1 MSGDQI
7 NEQRYVRAGGIEQ
20 WIQIR
25 GEDRDNPVLLVLHG
39 GPGSPYALFTPL
51 IREWEKHY
59 TVVQWDRRGVGR
71 TRARSGK
78 ATGTFAQMTDDAVE
92 IVDFLRAHLRKD
104 RVTLLAGS
112 MGTMLGVPLAMRRP
126 DLFAALVCTDMYVDM
141 HRNEALGY
149 RMTLDRLRAAGNA
162 KGVRALEKIGDDPS
176 RWDLKAWQTKMDLT
190 MKTDPVSPNAVTRLL
205 FPLARRSPIYRGRDK
220 WHLLAGFLANQKHM
234 FAEYMAYDARTVGT
248 RFEIP
253 FVLLQGGSDVLTITA
268 LAEEYFATVEAP
280 SKHLALIDGASHFTA
295 FTHPEAFLTELLRS
309 PAA

>member
-92 IVDFLRAHLRKD
+92 IVGFLRAHLRKD

-280 SKHLALIDGASHFTA
+280 SKHLALIDGASHFAA

>member
-1 MSGDQI
+1 MNGI

-20 WIQIR
+20 WLQIR
-25 GEDRDNPVLLVLHG
+25 GDDRDNPVLLVLHG

-51 IREWEKHY
+51 IRAWEKHY

-92 IVDFLRAHLRKD
+92 IVDFLRAHLHKD
-104 RVTLLAGS
+104 KVTLLAGS
-112 MGTMLGVPLAMRRP
+112 MGTMLGVPLAIRRP
-126 DLFAALVCTDMYVDM
+126 DLFTALVCTDMYVDM
-141 HRNEALGY
+141 HRNEAVGY
-149 RMTLDRLRAAGNA
+149 RMTLDRLRAAGNT
-162 KGVRALEKIGDDPS
+162 KGVRALEKIGGDPS
-176 RWDLKAWQTKMDLT
+176 RWALRAWQTKMDLT
-190 MKTDPVSPNAVTRLL
+190 MKTDPVSPNAVTKLL
-205 FPLARRSPIYRGRDK
+205 LPLARRSPIYRGRDK

-234 FAEYMAYDARTVGT
+234 FKEYMAYDARTLGT
-248 RFEIP
+248 RFEVP

-280 SKHLALIDGASHFTA
+280 SKHLALIDGAGHFAA
-295 FTHPEAFLTELLRS
+295 FTHPEPFLTELRRS